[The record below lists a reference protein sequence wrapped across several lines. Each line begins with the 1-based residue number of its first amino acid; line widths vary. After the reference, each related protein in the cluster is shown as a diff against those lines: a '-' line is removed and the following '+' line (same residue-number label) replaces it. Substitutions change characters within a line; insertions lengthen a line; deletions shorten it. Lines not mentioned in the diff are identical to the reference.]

1 MTTPTKT
8 LVQLE
13 AGLQQLGIH
22 ATETQTRQ
30 WLTYLEL
37 LQKWNKAYKM
47 TAITDF
53 DEMLIKHL
61 LDSLAVAPWIKGN
74 RIIDVGTG
82 GGLPGIP
89 LAILMPEKSFT
100 LVDSI
105 GKKIQFVRHAK
116 QQLKL
121 SNVEPLNIRIEQLSV
136 EKPFDTVISR
146 AFSAVSDFYALCHH
160 LIDHTGQLLAM
171 KGADIEKNQLALLPC
186 ESHIERIEVPFLEA
200 QRHIISL
207 THPK

>member
-1 MTTPTKT
+1 MTIPPKT
-8 LVQLE
+8 LTQLE
-13 AGLQQLGIH
+13 IGLQQLGIY
-22 ATETQTRQ
+22 ATETQIQQ
-30 WLTYLEL
+30 WLMYLQL
-37 LQKWNKAYKM
+37 LQKWNKTYKM

-53 DEMLIKHL
+53 DEMLVKHL
-61 LDSLAVAPWIKGN
+61 LDSLAVSPWIKGN
-74 RIIDVGTG
+74 RIVDVGTG

-121 SNVEPLNIRIEQLSV
+121 SNVEPLNIRIEQLSA
-136 EKPFDTVISR
+136 EEPFDTVISR
-146 AFSAVSDFYALCHH
+146 AFSAVNDFYTLCHH
-160 LIDHTGQLLAM
+160 LVGPQGQLLAM
-171 KGADIEKNQLALLPC
+171 KGADIEEAQLEKLPC
-186 ESHIERIEVPFLEA
+186 AYQVHAIKVPFLEA
-200 QRHIISL
+200 KRHVISL